1 MSVEDNNHDSQAERG
16 LEGCGVSVR
25 ADKVRSL
32 TPGVWRRLARLPLG
46 RKIMMA
52 LGLSGLSIGVILIA
66 LGLSS
71 AIKTESRTSP
81 AVVVDLGDEDA
92 YLRFLSRRPSI
103 TASPTSTPT
112 TSPRPPLPDSGYRI
126 AIGKIGVD
134 APVDVYGLDD
144 KGVPKVPLGP
154 DAAEVVAWY
163 NFSARPGTGSNAVFA
178 GHVTW
183 YGKAVFYDL
192 QTLQPGD
199 VIELVGAAGT
209 RLTYVVSANFAVDP
223 NDPDSLQ
230 VMQPTDTDVITLITC
245 GGTFFETDDPVAG
258 GDYTLRVI
266 VRAELDKIAASPGVG
281 AGQLDTRFTR
291 ST

>member
-1 MSVEDNNHDSQAERG
+1 MEDSNNDSQAERG
-16 LEGCGVSVR
+16 LVGR
-25 ADKVRSL
+25 RRRTRRL
-32 TPGVWRRLARLPLG
+32 TPGVWRRLARLALG
-46 RKIMMA
+46 RKTVMA
-52 LGLSGLSIGVILIA
+52 LGLSGLFIGVILIA
-66 LGLSS
+66 LGLS
-71 AIKTESRTSP
+71 AAVKTESRTSP
-81 AVVVDLGDEDA
+81 AVVDVGDEGA
-92 YLRFLSRRPSI
+92 YLRLLNRRPSV
-103 TASPTSTPT
+103 APSPP
-112 TSPRPPLPDSGYRI
+112 PQPPLPDSGYRI

-144 KGVPKVPLGP
+144 KGVPEVPLGS

-183 YGKAVFYDL
+183 NGRAVFYDL

-199 VIELVGAAGT
+199 VIELVGAEGT

-223 NDPDSLQ
+223 NDADSLQ

-245 GGTFFETDDPVAG
+245 GGTFFETGDPVAG

-266 VRAELDKIAASPGVG
+266 VRAELDKIAASPRLG
-281 AGQLDTRFTR
+281 ADG
-291 ST
+291 S

>member
-1 MSVEDNNHDSQAERG
+1 
-16 LEGCGVSVR
+16 
-25 ADKVRSL
+25 L

-46 RKIMMA
+46 RKMMMA
-52 LGLSGLSIGVILIA
+52 LGFSGLSIGVILIA

-71 AIKTESRTSP
+71 AVKIESRSSP
-81 AVVVDLGDEDA
+81 AVVDLGDEDA
-92 YLRFLSRRPSI
+92 YLHLLNRRPSVA
-103 TASPTSTPT
+103 ASLP
-112 TSPRPPLPDSGYRI
+112 PRPPLSDSGYRMV
-126 AIGKIGVD
+126 IGKIGVD

-144 KGVPKVPLGP
+144 KGVPEVPLGP

-183 YGKAVFYDL
+183 NGKAVFYDL
-192 QTLQPGD
+192 QTLEPGD
-199 VIELVGAAGT
+199 VIELVGVEGT

-266 VRAELDKIAASPGVG
+266 VRAELGKIAASPG
-281 AGQLDTRFTR
+281 AGVDG
-291 ST
+291 S

>member
-1 MSVEDNNHDSQAERG
+1 M
-16 LEGCGVSVR
+16 
-25 ADKVRSL
+25 RSL

-46 RKIMMA
+46 RKMMMA
-52 LGLSGLSIGVILIA
+52 LGFSGLSIGAILIA

-71 AIKTESRTSP
+71 AVKIESRSSP
-81 AVVVDLGDEDA
+81 AVVDLGDEDA
-92 YLRFLSRRPSI
+92 YLHLLNRRPSVA
-103 TASPTSTPT
+103 ASLP
-112 TSPRPPLPDSGYRI
+112 PRPPLSDSGYRMV
-126 AIGKIGVD
+126 IGKIGVD

-144 KGVPKVPLGP
+144 KGVPEVPLGP

-183 YGKAVFYDL
+183 NGKAVFYDL
-192 QTLQPGD
+192 QTLEPGD
-199 VIELVGAAGT
+199 VIELVGVEGT

-266 VRAELDKIAASPGVG
+266 VRAELGKIAASPG
-281 AGQLDTRFTR
+281 AGVDG
-291 ST
+291 S

>member
-1 MSVEDNNHDSQAERG
+1 M
-16 LEGCGVSVR
+16 R

-46 RKIMMA
+46 RKMMMA
-52 LGLSGLSIGVILIA
+52 LGFSGLSIGVILIA

-71 AIKTESRTSP
+71 AVKIESRSSP
-81 AVVVDLGDEDA
+81 AVVDLGDEDA
-92 YLRFLSRRPSI
+92 YLHLLNRRPSVA
-103 TASPTSTPT
+103 ASLP
-112 TSPRPPLPDSGYRI
+112 PRPPLSDSGYRMV
-126 AIGKIGVD
+126 IGKIGVD

-144 KGVPKVPLGP
+144 KGVPEVPLGP

-183 YGKAVFYDL
+183 NGKAVFYDL
-192 QTLQPGD
+192 QTLEPGD
-199 VIELVGAAGT
+199 VIELVGVEGT

-245 GGTFFETDDPVAG
+245 GGTFFESDDPVAS

>member
-1 MSVEDNNHDSQAERG
+1 MVEDNSSDSHAVRA

-32 TPGVWRRLARLPLG
+32 TPGVLRRLAGLPLG

-52 LGLSGLSIGVILIA
+52 LGLAGLSIGVTLIA
-66 LGLSS
+66 FGLSS
-71 AIKTESRTSP
+71 AVKTDSRTSP
-81 AVVVDLGDEDA
+81 AVVDLGDEDA
-92 YLRFLSRRPSI
+92 YLRLLSRRPAV
-103 TASPTSTPT
+103 TASPASTPT
-112 TSPRPPLPDSGYRI
+112 TPPRPPLPDSGYRVVVS
-126 AIGKIGVD
+126 KIGVD
-134 APVDVYGLDD
+134 APVDVYGLDED
-144 KGVPKVPLGP
+144 NVPEVPLGP

-163 NFSARPGTGSNAVFA
+163 DFSARPGTGSNAVFA

-183 YGKAVFYDL
+183 NGKAVFYDL

-199 VIELVGAAGT
+199 VIELVGADGT
-209 RLTYVVSANFAVDP
+209 RLTYVVSSNFAVDP

-258 GDYTLRVI
+258 GDYTLRII
-266 VRAELDKIAASPGVG
+266 VRAELDRVAVSSGLG
-281 AGQLDTRFTR
+281 ADG
-291 ST
+291 S